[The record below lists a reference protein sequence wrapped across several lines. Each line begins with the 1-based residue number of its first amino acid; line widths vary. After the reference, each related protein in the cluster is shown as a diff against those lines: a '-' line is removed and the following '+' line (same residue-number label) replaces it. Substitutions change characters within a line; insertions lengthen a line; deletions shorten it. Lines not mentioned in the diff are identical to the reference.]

1 MLKSKYQIPLRTEKG
16 ERIQAGRLLIFLKG
30 LYQRAVM
37 IDFFLCGFYNKYK
50 KEQCSV
56 LKNNKWAEAAEA
68 AAVT

>member
-1 MLKSKYQIPLRTEKG
+1 
-16 ERIQAGRLLIFLKG
+16 
-30 LYQRAVM
+30 M